1 MMTFH
6 FATQLAA
13 DKVEKTLTRA
23 ANKWNFW
30 ISALNM
36 ALKKK
41 GKTPTD
47 GIKDHKAL
55 LLLVPSPFKEMMWT
69 IFPSC
74 NSQGS

>member
-1 MMTFH
+1 MEFVD
-6 FATQLAA
+6 FSF
-13 DKVEKTLTRA
+13 KYGV
-23 ANKWNFW
+23 NKREN
-30 ISALNM
+30 
-36 ALKKK
+36 
-41 GKTPTD
+41 PTD